1 MMIPSEEIE
10 IFATLPEGPEGL
22 AFDRAGFLYSGP
34 ANGWVYRVT
43 PDGRVDVFAQPGG
56 RVTGVSVDPWGRDLF
71 VCNFALGLVQR
82 ISRDGNVSNFA
93 ESIGGRSLGRPN
105 FCAFDARGDLLV
117 TNSGE
122 AIFRVTRDGK
132 VAVFADGFQFSNGL
146 AVAPDGRHVFVV
158 ESDAERVTRIE
169 IGADGTAGGRVTYA
183 EGLRHRPDG
192 LALDLEGNLYVTLVR
207 SDKIVVVDL
216 RGNVRTLL
224 EDRSGRVRGPS
235 NCAFGG
241 DGFDE
246 LYFANLWGNHIG
258 RVRVGIPGVRLLRPL
273 VDRSGSADESILG
286 LPEVG

>member
-1 MMIPSEEIE
+1 V
-10 IFATLPEGPEGL
+10 
-22 AFDRAGFLYSGP
+22 LYSGP

-43 PDGRVDVFAQPGG
+43 PEGRVDGFAQPGG

-71 VCNFALGLVQR
+71 VCNFARGLVQR
-82 ISRDGNVSNFA
+82 IAPDGQVSSFA
-93 ESIGGRSLGRPN
+93 DRADGRGLGRPN
-105 FCAFDARGDLLV
+105 FCAFDTRGSLLV

-122 AIFRVTRDGK
+122 AIFRVHRDGQ
-132 VAVFADGFQFSNGL
+132 VTVFADGLQFSNGL

-169 IGADGTAGGRVTYA
+169 VTADGTAGGRVVYA
-183 EGLRHRPDG
+183 DGLHHRPDG
-192 LALDLEGNLYVTLVR
+192 LALDVEGNLYVTLVR

-224 EDRSGRVRGPS
+224 HDTSGRVRGPS

-246 LYFANLWGNHIG
+246 LYFANLWGNHIC
-258 RVRVGIPGVRLLRPL
+258 RVRVEIPGVRLLRPV
-273 VDRSGSADESILG
+273 VDPSGPTDEPPSG
-286 LPEVG
+286 GC